1 MSDNR
6 KQIWVYVGIASVLFG
21 IGLLFAIRN
30 RRRVVRFSRSLV
42 GMTEIAGNMGFT
54 NEQFE
59 RLMKEV
65 GWREG
70 DAWCVFFV
78 KLVWYNMAPE
88 WLKAKIKRRVTGS
101 TWTTWENLKDDPNF
115 QISAVP
121 KAGDMVIWRLYRDG
135 EPTWDGHAGV
145 VKSVGYGNFTTIEG
159 NTNSL
164 GGTEGFEVAEKTR
177 TIDYTV
183 KNGLRLIGFI
193 RFA

>member
-1 MSDNR
+1 
-6 KQIWVYVGIASVLFG
+6 
-21 IGLLFAIRN
+21 
-30 RRRVVRFSRSLV
+30 
-42 GMTEIAGNMGFT
+42 
-54 NEQFE
+54 
-59 RLMKEV
+59 
-65 GWREG
+65 
-70 DAWCVFFV
+70 
-78 KLVWYNMAPE
+78 
-88 WLKAKIKRRVTGS
+88 
-101 TWTTWENLKDDPNF
+101 
-115 QISAVP
+115 
-121 KAGDMVIWRLYRDG
+121 MVIWRLYRDG